1 MSDTNHKVISI
12 EYNLFKDTAEG
23 EQIETTVGKDPLVF
37 LSGKGMMLPDFE
49 VNVVPL
55 NTGDTFSFGIES
67 DKAYGPRSEEAIIE
81 LPQDMFMQ
89 EGKLV
94 EEVKVDNVLPLED
107 QNGQVH
113 PAKVKSINET
123 TVTVDV
129 NHPLAGQDLHFTG
142 SIVEVRE
149 ATAEELTMRIH
160 HEQSAV
166 VGTYAFEIAEQ
177 KALETVNSSRN
188 HGFPLT
194 VKIDEV

>member
-1 MSDTNHKVISI
+1 MSDTNHKVISL
-12 EYNLFKDTAEG
+12 EYNLFKGTAEG
-23 EQIETTVGKDPLVF
+23 EQIESTVGKEPLVF

-49 VNVVPL
+49 VNVVAL
-55 NTGDTFSFGIES
+55 NTGDTFSFGIAS

-81 LPQDMFMQ
+81 LPQDMFMA

-113 PAKVKSINET
+113 PAKVMAINET

-149 ATAEELTMRIH
+149 ATAEEL
-160 HEQSAV
+160 E
-166 VGTYAFEIAEQ
+166 
-177 KALETVNSSRN
+177 
-188 HGFPLT
+188 HGHVHGPGG
-194 VKIDEV
+194 VEH

>member
-1 MSDTNHKVISI
+1 MSDTNHKVISL
-12 EYNLFKDTAEG
+12 EYILFKDSADG
-23 EQIETTVGKDPLVF
+23 EKIESTVGKEPLVF

-49 VNVVPL
+49 MNVVSL
-55 NTGDTFSFGIES
+55 KTGDTFSFGIES
-67 DKAYGPRSEEAIIE
+67 DKAYGPRSEEAIID

-113 PAKVKSINET
+113 PAKVKSINEE

-142 SIVEVRE
+142 SILDVRE
-149 ATAEELTMRIH
+149 ATAEELEH
-160 HEQSAV
+160 GNV
-166 VGTYAFEIAEQ
+166 DVPVGQE
-177 KALETVNSSRN
+177 
-188 HGFPLT
+188 
-194 VKIDEV
+194 

>member
-129 NHPLAGQDLHFTG
+129 NHPLAGQNLHFTG
-142 SIVEVRE
+142 SIVDVRE
-149 ATAEELTMRIH
+149 ATAEELEH
-160 HEQSAV
+160 GHVHGPGGHE
-166 VGTYAFEIAEQ
+166 
-177 KALETVNSSRN
+177 
-188 HGFPLT
+188 H
-194 VKIDEV
+194 

>member
-1 MSDTNHKVISI
+1 MSDTNHKVISL
-12 EYNLFKDTAEG
+12 EYILFKDSADG
-23 EQIETTVGKDPLVF
+23 EKIESTVGKEPLVF

-49 VNVVPL
+49 MNVISL
-55 NTGDTFSFGIES
+55 KTGDTFSFGIAS
-67 DKAYGPRSEEAIIE
+67 DKAYGPRSEEAIID

-113 PAKVKSINET
+113 PAKVKSINEE

-142 SIVEVRE
+142 SILDVRE
-149 ATAEELTMRIH
+149 ATAEELEH
-160 HEQSAV
+160 GNV
-166 VGTYAFEIAEQ
+166 DVPVGQE
-177 KALETVNSSRN
+177 
-188 HGFPLT
+188 
-194 VKIDEV
+194 